1 MTAPK
6 HDPKPVNIALQGGGA
21 HGAFTWGVLDR
32 ILEDGRID
40 IEAIS
45 GTSAGAMNAVVL
57 VDGYASGGADGAREA
72 LERLWQ
78 AISREGSKSPIQ
90 RSPFD
95 VFWGNWSLDHNPAFM
110 FFDVMSRLVSPYQS
124 NPLNINPLRDLLE
137 AEVDFERVRHC
148 QAIKLFLSATN
159 VHTGRVKVFGT
170 NEVTS
175 DVVLASACLP
185 LLYQAV
191 EIDGVPY
198 WDGGYMGNPVLFPFF
213 YDCISPDVLLVQINP
228 IERMETP
235 QTARE
240 ILNRVNEITFNGSLL
255 KELRAVE
262 FVTRLIDTGKL
273 DANEYTRIYL
283 HLIEGGEAM
292 RPLSSSSKVNA
303 EWAFLTHL
311 RDIGR
316 SAADV
321 WLEKNLE
328 SVGKESTADLQS
340 LYSGGG
346 PRTHP
351 QPGADARS
359 LEAAGNDNH
368 ADNSDDPAGK
378 DVKDEPS

>member
-1 MTAPK
+1 MTTSK
-6 HDPKPVNIALQGGGA
+6 RVNVALQGGGA

-32 ILEDGRID
+32 LLEDGRID

-57 VDGYASGGADGAREA
+57 VDGYMEHGADGARAA
-72 LERLWQ
+72 LERFWQ
-78 AISREGSKSPIQ
+78 AVSREGGKSPIQ

-95 VFWGNWSLDHNPAFM
+95 VFWGNWSLDHNPAYLY
-110 FFDVMSRLVSPYQS
+110 FDVMSRLVSPYQF

-137 AEVDFERVRHC
+137 EEVDFDRVRHC
-148 QAIKLFLSATN
+148 QAVKLFLSATN

-185 LLYQAV
+185 FIYQAV

-213 YDCISPDVLLVQINP
+213 YECVSPDVLLVQINP
-228 IERMETP
+228 IERAETP
-235 QTARE
+235 RTARE

-273 DANEYTRIYL
+273 DSDEYTRVYL

-292 RPLSSSSKVNA
+292 TPLSSSSKLNA

-316 SAADV
+316 EAADA
-321 WLEKNLE
+321 WLKENFDR
-328 SVGKESTADLQS
+328 VGKESTADLHT
-340 LYSGGG
+340 LFSGGG
-346 PRTHP
+346 PRIHP
-351 QPGADARS
+351 QPGAVARARDDA
-359 LEAAGNDNH
+359 EGDETP
-368 ADNSDDPAGK
+368 DPPSDDGP
-378 DVKDEPS
+378 DTPD

>member
-1 MTAPK
+1 MTATA
-6 HDPKPVNIALQGGGA
+6 HDPKPVNVALQGGGA

-32 ILEDGRID
+32 VLEDGRID

-57 VDGYASGGADGAREA
+57 ADGYAIGGAEGAREA
-72 LERLWQ
+72 LERFWQ
-78 AISREGSKSPIQ
+78 AVSREGSKSPIQ

-95 VFWGNWSLDHNPAFM
+95 IFWGNWSLDHNPAYLM
-110 FFDVMSRLVSPYQS
+110 FDVMSRLVSPYQF

-137 AEVDFERVRHC
+137 AEVDFDRVRHC
-148 QAIKLFLSATN
+148 QDVKLFLSATN
-159 VHTGRVKVFGT
+159 VHTGRVKVFNT

-185 LLYQAV
+185 FLYQAV
-191 EIDGVPY
+191 EIDGIPY
-198 WDGGYMGNPVLFPFF
+198 WDGGYMGNPVLYPFF

-273 DANEYTRIYL
+273 DANEYTRVYL

-316 SAADV
+316 STADL
-321 WLEKNLE
+321 WLEKNFE
-328 SVGKESTADLQS
+328 SLGKKSTANLHS
-340 LYSGGG
+340 LFSGGE

-351 QPGADARS
+351 QPGAVARS
-359 LEAAGNDNH
+359 VEAAGNDNH
-368 ADNSDDPAGK
+368 AGKSDDPAGNDAK
-378 DVKDEPS
+378 DDSN

>member
-1 MTAPK
+1 MTAI
-6 HDPKPVNIALQGGGA
+6 KPVNVALQGGGA

-32 ILEDGRID
+32 LLEDGRIE

-57 VDGYASGGADGAREA
+57 ADGYVEKGADGAREA
-72 LERLWQ
+72 LERFWHAVSQ
-78 AISREGSKSPIQ
+78 EGTKSPIQ

-95 VFWGNWSLDHNPAFM
+95 VFWGNWSLDHNPAFL
-110 FFDVMSRLVSPYQS
+110 FFDIMSRLVSPYQF
-124 NPLNINPLRDLLE
+124 NPLNINPLRELLE
-137 AEVDFERVRHC
+137 AEIDFDRVRHC
-148 QAIKLFLSATN
+148 QSIKLFLSATN

-170 NEVTS
+170 KEVTA

-185 LLYQAV
+185 FLYQAV

-213 YDCISPDVLLVQINP
+213 YECISPDVLLVQINP
-228 IERMETP
+228 IERTETP

-273 DANEYTRIYL
+273 DAGEYTRVFL

-292 RPLSSSSKVNA
+292 RPLSSSSKLNA

-316 SAADV
+316 SAAGA
-321 WLEKNLE
+321 WLEKNFDRIGKAS
-328 SVGKESTADLQS
+328 SVDLRG
-340 LYSGGG
+340 LFMGGG
-346 PRTHP
+346 PWIHP
-351 QPGADARS
+351 QPGAVARAAS
-359 LEAAGNDNH
+359 EVAEESKAGREAG
-368 ADNSDDPAGK
+368 
-378 DVKDEPS
+378 